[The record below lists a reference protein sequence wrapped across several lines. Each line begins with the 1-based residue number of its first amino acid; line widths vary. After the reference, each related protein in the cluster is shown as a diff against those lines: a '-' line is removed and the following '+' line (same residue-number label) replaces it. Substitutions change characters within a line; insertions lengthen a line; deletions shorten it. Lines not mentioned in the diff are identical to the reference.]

1 MCGKC
6 SFYSISC
13 RLIMTQENANGL
25 ELLGE
30 MRQDLTVLK
39 SQIIVSESSFLWFH
53 LWTIVQ
59 YIEMLH

>member
-1 MCGKC
+1 
-6 SFYSISC
+6 
-13 RLIMTQENANGL
+13 MTQENANGL